1 MRFSKVLL
9 ILITLAITIAF
20 SRGAIMELYYLL
32 MKFIPFTSKALL
44 IIPKILLA
52 FTGAIA
58 SLTHYKSYQV
68 SAHLKKNI
76 QEPYSQKIS
85 KIYWIGTIG
94 FALTWLAFVV
104 FIATQMEYTHNS
116 FAELSGIILGI
127 FLFVAI
133 TIWTIRDLKRIKEL
147 YVKAQRTNE
156 SVLNEIGKE

>member
-32 MKFIPFTSKALL
+32 MKFIPFTSKSLL

-68 SAHLKKNI
+68 SAHLKKNT
-76 QEPYSQKIS
+76 QEPYSQ

-94 FALTWLAFVV
+94 FALTWLAFIV
-104 FIATQMEYTHNS
+104 FLATQMDYTHNS

>member
-32 MKFIPFTSKALL
+32 MKFIPFTSKSLL

-94 FALTWLAFVV
+94 FALTWLAFIV
-104 FIATQMEYTHNS
+104 FLATQMDYTHNS

-127 FLFVAI
+127 FLFAAI
-133 TIWTIRDLKRIKEL
+133 TIWTISDLKRTKEL

>member
-32 MKFIPFTSKALL
+32 MKFIPFTSKSFL

-94 FALTWLAFVV
+94 FALTWLAFIV
-104 FIATQMEYTHNS
+104 FLATQMDYTHNS
-116 FAELSGIILGI
+116 FDELTGIILGI
-127 FLFVAI
+127 FLFAAI
-133 TIWTIRDLKRIKEL
+133 TIWTIRDLKRTKEL

>member
-1 MRFSKVLL
+1 MKLSKTLL

-32 MKFIPFTSKALL
+32 MKFIPFTSKSLL

-58 SLTHYKSYQV
+58 SLTHYKSCQV

-104 FIATQMEYTHNS
+104 FIATQMDYTHNS

-127 FLFVAI
+127 FLFAAI
-133 TIWTIRDLKRIKEL
+133 TIWTLRDLKRTKEL

>member
-32 MKFIPFTSKALL
+32 MKFIPFTSKSFL

-94 FALTWLAFVV
+94 FALTWLAFIV
-104 FIATQMEYTHNS
+104 FLATQMDYTHNS

-127 FLFVAI
+127 FLFAAI
-133 TIWTIRDLKRIKEL
+133 TIWTIRDLKRTKEL